1 MAMRALKRFTL
12 GSLLACAWRYRLCN
26 EMSSGGGGSRNA
38 SGGGTGAP
46 SPADGSGQRR
56 RTKEQ
61 LRAAWCSSCQ
71 RALLGAG
78 GEAGM

>member
-1 MAMRALKRFTL
+1 M
-12 GSLLACAWRYRLCN
+12 
-26 EMSSGGGGSRNA
+26 
-38 SGGGTGAP
+38 GAP

-61 LRAAWCSSCQ
+61 LHAAWCSSCQ

-78 GEAGM
+78 GKPGYKQGGDNKSLENEVRNR

>member
-1 MAMRALKRFTL
+1 M
-12 GSLLACAWRYRLCN
+12 
-26 EMSSGGGGSRNA
+26 
-38 SGGGTGAP
+38 GAP

-61 LRAAWCSSCQ
+61 LHAAWCSSCQ

-78 GEAGM
+78 GKPGCKQGGDNKSLENEVRNR